1 MPSKYVWLQKPS
13 SASNVYKQL
22 AAVPW
27 GCCLWPSK
35 QGWYFRFSFSRNT
48 VSAIGHW
55 ALRGSVAWLTMSVL
69 GAGILVW
76 TEGFWSWRQYGL
88 LGVEFTAAHD
98 ARWSPTTPLQSRSE
112 NILGWKGTTRII
124 RSNSRRCSA
133 GSAAFTLHLCFFPE
147 EANNSQKPAILQCEI
162 KVIQLSLFLWFYVSF
177 LVLLDKNHLHDS
189 IKERMREH

>member
-98 ARWSPTTPLQSRSE
+98 AKMEPNYPSAEQIREYPGLEGNHKDHQVQLKALLCRICCLYTPLVFLS
-112 NILGWKGTTRII
+112 W
-124 RSNSRRCSA
+124 
-133 GSAAFTLHLCFFPE
+133 GS
-147 EANNSQKPAILQCEI
+147 
-162 KVIQLSLFLWFYVSF
+162 
-177 LVLLDKNHLHDS
+177 
-189 IKERMREH
+189 